1 MRGVGAT
8 GPAALAALAILATTP
23 LAPRP
28 ATAQEADAV
37 RPGGRQQAPADSLP
51 APGSGDLELPDSV
64 RGEGPTGRELD
75 DLTAR
80 VASRLRCPV
89 CRSQSVLES
98 SATLA
103 EQMQREIR
111 RRLAAGQSPE
121 EVEAYFVSRYGEWIL
136 LQPEPQGLNLLV
148 YLLPA
153 AALLAG
159 GLLIWNRLRAWTGAG
174 RAEGAAGGARAGPGE
189 TTYGPEPTEP
199 DAGAADGDRG
209 PDRSGPSR
217 EGAGAGLSP
226 EEEERIDELIRERER
241 GAAS

>member
-1 MRGVGAT
+1 MTAAGAT
-8 GPAALAALAILATTP
+8 RPAALAGLAMLAGLAATA

-28 ATAQEADAV
+28 VPAQEADAV
-37 RPGGRQQAPADSLP
+37 RPGGRQQPPSDTLP
-51 APGSGDLELPDSV
+51 APGAAEFELPDSV
-64 RGEGPTGRELD
+64 RGDGPTGRELD

-80 VASRLRCPV
+80 VASRLRCPI

-136 LQPEPQGLNLLV
+136 LKPDPQGLNLLV

-159 GLLIWNRLRAWTGAG
+159 GLLIWNRLQAWTGAG
-174 RAEGAAGGARAGPGE
+174 RAEAAATGRGPDDGPGAGTDAAGGGGD
-189 TTYGPEPTEP
+189 GPERPGGS
-199 DAGAADGDRG
+199 AGGTDG
-209 PDRSGPSR
+209 
-217 EGAGAGLSP
+217 GLSP
-226 EEEERIDELIRERER
+226 EEEERIDALIRERER
-241 GAAS
+241 GTAG